1 MKKIL
6 FFLCVI
12 MMSASTMLQG
22 QDLNRTDKKGR
33 RQGAWTDFYP
43 NGQRRYEGQFKN
55 DMCVGEFKYYDE
67 QGNLRAT
74 NSFDK
79 GGTRALNKSY
89 SDGRLI
95 ATGYYVNQK
104 KEGEW
109 RYYSKENGQ
118 LLLVEDNKNGKVH
131 GSSKVY
137 NPLNEQLA
145 EEATYVDGR
154 RNGPAKQYYDSGVLM
169 MECQYK
175 DNQLNGPSK
184 TYYPS
189 GALKEEGSFEK
200 GSKVGV
206 WKTYNEDGDVV
217 GTDNYSAPKEELM
230 DNL

>member
-6 FFLCVI
+6 FFLCFVLLTGT
-12 MMSASTMLQG
+12 SLLHG
-22 QDLNRTDKKGR
+22 QEINRTDSKGR

-43 NGQRRYEGQFKN
+43 NGQKRYEGQFKN
-55 DMCVGEFKYYDE
+55 DVCVGEFKYYDE
-67 QGNLRAT
+67 QGQLKAT
-74 NSFDK
+74 NTFDK
-79 GGTRALNKSY
+79 SGTRALNKSY
-89 SDGRLI
+89 SNGTLI

-109 RYYSKENGQ
+109 RYYSKDNGK
-118 LLLVEDNKNGKVH
+118 LLLVEENKAGKTH

-137 NPLNEQLA
+137 NPLNDRVA
-145 EEATYVDGR
+145 EEAWYVDGR
-154 RNGPAKQYYDSGVLM
+154 RNGPSKQYYDSGTVM

-175 DNQLNGPSK
+175 DGLLNGPAK

-189 GALKEEGSFEK
+189 GALKEEGEFMK
-200 GSKVGV
+200 GSKSGV

-217 GTDNYSAPKEELM
+217 STESYSAPSESLI